1 MKFSAYSEIFA
12 ELYKK
17 CQMIQQLPHYS
28 SDKYAYFSG
37 VELCEDGI
45 EILTGRSNDFDRRD
59 FFSWEDLNQTLEQID
74 NSYKEKKE
82 EEILKMKQAKER
94 KEALNL
100 QLRKEKYLELKKE
113 FENE

>member
-12 ELYKK
+12 ALYKK
-17 CQMIQQLPHYS
+17 CQMIQQLPHYP

-45 EILTGRSNDFDRRD
+45 EILTGRADDIDKRE
-59 FFSWEDLNQTLEQID
+59 FFSWEDLNKTLEEID
-74 NSYKEKKE
+74 NSYKVKRQ
-82 EEILKMKQAKER
+82 EEILKMEQAKEI

-100 QLRKEKYLELKKE
+100 QQRKEQYLKLKKE